1 MLVTVGD
8 VGIVNGVVPVLLLT
22 SQTGN
27 LVNCFNNAS
36 LEHEGKALGT
46 HSSPSNYHKIP
57 FVVTTPL
64 NVV

>member
-46 HSSPSNYHKIP
+46 HLLQITIKFRSLLRPP
-57 FVVTTPL
+57 
-64 NVV
+64 